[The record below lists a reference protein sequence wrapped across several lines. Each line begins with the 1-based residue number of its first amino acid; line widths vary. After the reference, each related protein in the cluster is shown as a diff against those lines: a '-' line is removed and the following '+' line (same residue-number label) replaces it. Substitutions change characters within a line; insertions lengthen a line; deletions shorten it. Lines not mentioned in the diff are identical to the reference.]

1 MGFYVTASIS
11 TEYKGDFDKF
21 YVRIEDYRI
30 LKPFG
35 QVRATINHYKNH
47 QMAAKAIPEYVEDL
61 QSNNAS
67 GMLDLTHTYNSES
80 IKHDINLFFPLT
92 VEEDVTV
99 TTYSSSWV
107 DLEVEYTDF
116 DDDGNEIT
124 KIRTQSVERVTT
136 GSKVIQKN
144 KVNLDLITGSIYPY
158 VYERVKDHY
167 SSSYGYTDI
176 SNH

>member
-21 YVRIEDYRI
+21 YVRIENYQI
-30 LKPFG
+30 AKPLG
-35 QVRATINHYKNH
+35 MIKATVAHYKDKES
-47 QMAAKAIPEYVEDL
+47 AEKAVPPYVEDIHD
-61 QSNNAS
+61 NNAS
-67 GMLDLTHTYNSES
+67 GLLDLTHTYNSES
-80 IKHDINLFFPLT
+80 INHNFLLPFNLT
-92 VEEDVTV
+92 EEEDVTV
-99 TTYSSSWV
+99 VTYSSSFS

-124 KIRTQSVERVTT
+124 KTRTQSVETIHT
-136 GSKVIQKN
+136 GSAVIKKN

-158 VYERVKDHY
+158 LYEKVKAHY

-176 SNH
+176 SDH